1 MVIINMVIQRVEKHK
16 IRQTNTYYY
25 LIDGFCFNAKNL
37 YNHANYLIRQE
48 FVNNDNWLRYEDLDK
63 TLKADARYP
72 DYKNMPTAQSAQQVL
87 RLLDK
92 NWKSFF
98 ASIKDWKNHKDKY
111 LGKPKLPKYKD
122 KNGRSILILTN
133 QEVKL
138 KNGILQF
145 PKVFN
150 GFTVEPLFISK
161 ENYVSFQQV
170 RFIPKAN
177 HIELEVVYNV
187 EISETIGDNNRYY
200 SIDIGLD
207 NLATVT
213 NNFGEQPFIINGKG
227 LKSENKYYNKLLAHY
242 KSIAMRMNNR
252 HSTKRIRSITEKRNQ
267 IVDNYLHQASR
278 YIVDKARKDDVSV
291 IVIGKNKGWKQK
303 SEMSKRINQ
312 SFIQIPYNRLI
323 EMIQYKAEEYGISVV
338 LTEESYTSGTSFL
351 DNESPIKE
359 NYRKERRVHRGL
371 FQSNTEK
378 LINADV
384 NGSLQILKKVFPN
397 AYANGVEGVALHPI
411 VVNAC
416 NI

>member
-1 MVIINMVIQRVEKHK
+1 MIIQRVEKHK
-16 IRQTNTYYY
+16 IKQSNTYYP
-25 LIDGFCFNAKNL
+25 LIDSFCFNAKNL

-48 FVNNDNWLRYEDLDK
+48 FVSNGNWLRYTDLDK
-63 TLKADARYP
+63 ILKVDIEYP
-72 DYKNMPTAQSAQQVL
+72 DYKNMPTAQSAQQLL

-98 ASIKDWKNHKDKY
+98 KSIKDWTKNKDKY
-111 LGKPKLPKYKD
+111 LGRPKLPKYKD
-122 KNGRSILILTN
+122 KNSRYVLTLTN

-138 KNGILQF
+138 KNSILRF

-150 GFTVEPLFISK
+150 GFTIKPLFINK

-177 HIELEVVYNV
+177 HIELEVIYNV
-187 EISETIGDNNRYY
+187 EILEIIGNNNRYY

-213 NNFGEQPFIINGKG
+213 NNFGKQPFIINGKG

-242 KSIAMRMNNR
+242 KSIAMRMNKK
-252 HSTKRIRSITEKRNQ
+252 HSTKRIQGITEKRNQ

-291 IVIGKNKGWKQK
+291 IVIGNNKGWKQK
-303 SEMSKRINQ
+303 SEMNKRVNQ

-323 EMIQYKAEEYGISVV
+323 EMIQYKAKEYGISVV

-351 DNESPIKE
+351 DNEEPIKS
-359 NYRKERRVHRGL
+359 NYRKERRIYRGL
-371 FQSNTEK
+371 FQSNAGK

-384 NGSLQILKKVFPN
+384 NGAYQIMKKVFPN
-397 AYANGVEGVALHPI
+397 AFSKGIEGVALQPV
-411 VVNAC
+411 VVNTC
-416 NI
+416 LV

>member
-1 MVIINMVIQRVEKHK
+1 MIIQRVEKHK
-16 IRQTNTYYY
+16 IKQSNTYYP
-25 LIDGFCFNAKNL
+25 LIDSFCFNAKNL

-48 FVNNDNWLRYEDLDK
+48 FVSNGNWLRYADLDK
-63 TLKADARYP
+63 TLKADIEYP
-72 DYKNMPTAQSAQQVL
+72 DYKNMPTAQSAQQLL

-98 ASIKDWKNHKDKY
+98 KSIKDWAKNKDKY
-111 LGKPKLPKYKD
+111 LGRPKLPKYKD
-122 KNGRSILILTN
+122 KNSRYVLILTN
-133 QEVKL
+133 QNVKL
-138 KNGILQF
+138 KDGILQF
-145 PKVFN
+145 PKIFN
-150 GFTVEPLFISK
+150 GFTIKPLFINK

-177 HIELEVVYNV
+177 HIELEVIYNV
-187 EISETIGDNNRYY
+187 EIPEIIGNNNRYY
-200 SIDIGLD
+200 SIDMGLD

-213 NNFGEQPFIINGKG
+213 NNFGKQPFIINGKG

-242 KSIAMRMNNR
+242 KSIAMRMNKK
-252 HSTKRIRSITEKRNQ
+252 HSTKRIQSITEKRNQ

-278 YIVDKARKDDVSV
+278 YIVDSALKENVSM
-291 IVIGKNKGWKQK
+291 IVIGNNKGWKQK
-303 SEMSKRINQ
+303 SEMNKRVNQ

-351 DNESPIKE
+351 DNEEPIKS

-371 FQSNTEK
+371 FQSNTGK

-384 NGSLQILKKVFPN
+384 NGAYQIMKKVFPD
-397 AYANGVEGVALHPI
+397 AFSNGIEGVALHPV
-411 VVNAC
+411 VVNVC
-416 NI
+416 SV

>member
-1 MVIINMVIQRVEKHK
+1 MIIQRVEKHK
-16 IRQTNTYYY
+16 IKQSNTYYL
-25 LIDGFCFNAKNL
+25 LIDSFCFNAKNL

-48 FVNNDNWLRYEDLDK
+48 FVSNGNWLRYVDLDK
-63 TLKADARYP
+63 TLKADIEYP
-72 DYKNMPTAQSAQQVL
+72 DYKNMPTAQSAQQLL

-98 ASIKDWKNHKDKY
+98 KSIKDWAKNKDKY
-111 LGKPKLPKYKD
+111 LGRPKLPKYKD
-122 KNGRSILILTN
+122 KNSRYVLILTIQN
-133 QEVKL
+133 VKL
-138 KNGILQF
+138 KDGILQF

-150 GFTVEPLFISK
+150 GFTIKPLFINK

-177 HIELEVVYNV
+177 HIELEVIYNV
-187 EISETIGDNNRYY
+187 EIPKIISNNNRYY

-227 LKSENKYYNKLLAHY
+227 LKSENKYYNKLSAYY
-242 KSIAMRMNNR
+242 KSVAMRMNKK
-252 HSTKRIRSITEKRNQ
+252 HSTKRVQTITEKRNR

-291 IVIGKNKGWKQK
+291 IVIGNNKGWKQK
-303 SEMSKRINQ
+303 SEMNKRVNQ
-312 SFIQIPYNRLI
+312 SFIQIPYIRLI

-351 DNESPIKE
+351 DNEEPIKS

-371 FQSNTEK
+371 FQSNAGK
-378 LINADV
+378 PVNADV

-397 AYANGVEGVALHPI
+397 AYSNGIEGVALQPF

-416 NI
+416 LI

>member
-1 MVIINMVIQRVEKHK
+1 MIIQRVEKHK
-16 IRQTNTYYY
+16 IKQSNTCYP
-25 LIDGFCFNAKNL
+25 LIDSFCFNAKNL

-48 FVNNDNWLRYEDLDK
+48 FVSNGNWLRYVDLDK
-63 TLKADARYP
+63 ILKADIEYL
-72 DYKNMPTAQSAQQVL
+72 DYKNMPTAQSAQQLL

-98 ASIKDWKNHKDKY
+98 KSIKDWAKHKDKY
-111 LGKPKLPKYKD
+111 LGRPKLPKYKE
-122 KNGRSILILTN
+122 KNSRYVLILTN
-133 QEVKL
+133 QNVKL
-138 KNGILQF
+138 KDGILQF

-150 GFTVEPLFISK
+150 GFTIKPLFINK

-170 RFIPKAN
+170 RFIPKTN
-177 HIELEVVYNV
+177 HIEVEVVYNV
-187 EISETIGDNNRYY
+187 EIPEVMSNNNRYY

-242 KSIAMRMNNR
+242 KSIAMRMNKK
-252 HSTKRIRSITEKRNQ
+252 HSTKRIQSVTEKRNQ

-278 YIVDKARKDDVSV
+278 YIVDNAHKDNVSV
-291 IVIGKNKGWKQK
+291 IVIGNNKGWKQK
-303 SEMSKRINQ
+303 SGMSKKVNQ

-323 EMIQYKAEEYGISVV
+323 KMIQYKAEEYGISVV

-351 DNESPIKE
+351 DNEEPIKS
-359 NYRKERRVHRGL
+359 NYKKERRVHRGL
-371 FQSNTEK
+371 FQSNTGK

-397 AYANGVEGVALHPI
+397 AFSDGIEGVALHPF

-416 NI
+416 LI

>member
-1 MVIINMVIQRVEKHK
+1 MIIQRVEKHK
-16 IRQTNTYYY
+16 IKQSNTYYS
-25 LIDGFCFNAKNL
+25 LIDDFCFKAKNL

-48 FVNNDNWLRYEDLDK
+48 FVNNGNWLRNNDLDK
-63 TLKADARYP
+63 ILKVDIEYP
-72 DYKNMPTAQSAQQVL
+72 DYKNMPTAQSAQQLL

-98 ASIKDWKNHKDKY
+98 KSIKDWKNNKNKY
-111 LGKPKLPKYKD
+111 LGRPKLPKYKD
-122 KNGRSILILTN
+122 KNSRYVLILTN
-133 QEVKL
+133 QNVKL
-138 KNGILQF
+138 KDNVLQF

-150 GFTVEPLFISK
+150 GFTIKPLFINK
-161 ENYVSFQQV
+161 GNFISFQQV
-170 RFIPKAN
+170 RFVPKAN
-177 HIELEVVYNV
+177 YIEVEVVYNA
-187 EISETIGDNNRYY
+187 EISEIVENNNKYY

-242 KSIAMRMNNR
+242 KSVAMRMNKKY
-252 HSTKRIRSITEKRNQ
+252 STKRIQAITDKRNQ
-267 IVDNYLHQASR
+267 IIDNYLHQTSR
-278 YIVDKARKDDVSV
+278 YIVNKAHNDNVSV
-291 IVIGKNKGWKQK
+291 IVIGNNKGWKQK
-303 SEMSKRINQ
+303 SEMNKRVNQ

-351 DNESPIKE
+351 DNEDPIKE
-359 NYRKERRVHRGL
+359 NYRKERRIYRGL
-371 FQSNTEK
+371 FKSNEGQ

-397 AYANGVEGVALHPI
+397 AYSNGIEGVALHPF

-416 NI
+416 LI